1 MSVTTRLLLGSI
13 AALALISCK
22 TITSKP
28 VVFPDSP
35 ISYQTVSEMID
46 EETIEH
52 SLKFRNIGSQI
63 VSFDYT
69 LADSPTVPHTDAEG
83 PNSGLVE
90 NLYPGAEASVKN
102 TLKSSNGVHVILG
115 KITYGRR
122 STDQLAKLYRPS
134 YVAPAAAGG
143 PSIPSAIL
151 PPVEPLP
158 TP

>member
-1 MSVTTRLLLGSI
+1 MSVTSRFLLGAF

-22 TITSKP
+22 TISSRP
-28 VVFPDSP
+28 VVFPASP

-46 EETIEH
+46 EETVEY
-52 SLKFRNIGSQI
+52 SVKFRNIGTQI

-102 TLKSSNGVHVILG
+102 TLKKSRGLFVNLG
-115 KITYGRR
+115 RITYGRR
-122 STDQLAKLYRPS
+122 SSDQLAKQYRPS
-134 YVAPAAAGG
+134 YVAPALAGSPG
-143 PSIPSAIL
+143 IPSAIL
-151 PPVEPLP
+151 PPVETLP